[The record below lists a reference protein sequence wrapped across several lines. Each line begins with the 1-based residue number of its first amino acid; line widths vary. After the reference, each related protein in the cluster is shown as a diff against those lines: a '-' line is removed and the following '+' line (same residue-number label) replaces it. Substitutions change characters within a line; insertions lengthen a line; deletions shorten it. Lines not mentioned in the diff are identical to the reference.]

1 MFQWSVVRQSKRRKW
16 LTASRDTRYKPV
28 FFVPEKHK
36 IELYLHREAA
46 KHLYP
51 RLSLFVLLH
60 IQHIRAHVITQEPN
74 SPRCLHIDHLG
85 GVVRG
90 RTNTPVFFFVFVFSL
105 HFAQLIGWPNTH
117 SCTSKQS
124 RSLWEVGE
132 DWHRG
137 CGQRLWR
144 GGGEL
149 MRIVVQ
155 WEERR
160 LRKTYV

>member
-1 MFQWSVVRQSKRRKW
+1 MCAVAGAIFLWSVYV
-16 LTASRDTRYKPV
+16 PV
-28 FFVPEKHK
+28 ICGETKQEEKMIDCLQGYSIQTCIFVPEKHK

-90 RTNTPVFFFVFVFSL
+90 RTNTPVFFFVFVFFFAFCTVNWMTKHSL
-105 HFAQLIGWPNTH
+105 MH
-117 SCTSKQS
+117 
-124 RSLWEVGE
+124 E
-132 DWHRG
+132 
-137 CGQRLWR
+137 
-144 GGGEL
+144 
-149 MRIVVQ
+149 
-155 WEERR
+155 
-160 LRKTYV
+160 